1 MTVSPGA
8 PAVAASISHSPGTS
22 SPFLT
27 SRLLFHSST
36 TAIVPDCGLKEIARH
51 ERLQLVVV
59 FGLSDLSYLTL
70 QQEKVRRAKLIEYQ
84 ISVCCGNMA
93 CSITIQSVANQCRL
107 SQGCASRVNHKELEG
122 GLESWRIWLSSVCLR
137 TASHD
142 HLPTARGK
150 ATLAFPLLWGYL
162 PIEGMRRT
170 GYRLPQRQPQPGI
183 VSLGLLSHLFVELLR
198 NRPDVS
204 SVTPA
209 ADWNHDES
217 QASMN

>member
-1 MTVSPGA
+1 MRRQL
-8 PAVAASISHSPGTS
+8 AASISHSPGTS

-70 QQEKVRRAKLIEYQ
+70 QQEKVRQAILIEYQ
-84 ISVCCGNMA
+84 IFSVCCGNMA
-93 CSITIQSVANQCRL
+93 CSITIESVANQYRL
-107 SQGCASRVNHKELEG
+107 SQGCASRVNHKELKG
-122 GLESWRIWLSSVCLR
+122 GL
-137 TASHD
+137 
-142 HLPTARGK
+142 K
-150 ATLAFPLLWGYL
+150 AGAFGFPLFVCAQRHMTICSQLEVKL
-162 PIEGMRRT
+162 PWPFLRYGATCPIYGMRRT

-198 NRPDVS
+198 KR
-204 SVTPA
+204 T
-209 ADWNHDES
+209 
-217 QASMN
+217 

>member
-1 MTVSPGA
+1 MTVSRDA
-8 PAVAASISHSPGTS
+8 PAVAASISHSLGTS

-84 ISVCCGNMA
+84 IFSVCCGNMA
-93 CSITIQSVANQCRL
+93 CSITIESVANQCRL
-107 SQGCASRVNHKELEG
+107 SQGCASRVNHKELKG
-122 GLESWRIWLSSVCLR
+122 GLESRRIWLSSVCLR
-137 TASHD
+137 PASHD

-150 ATLAFPLLWGYL
+150 ATLAFPSLRAYL
-162 PIEGMRRT
+162 HNRRHAKNW
-170 GYRLPQRQPQPGI
+170 L
-183 VSLGLLSHLFVELLR
+183 
-198 NRPDVS
+198 
-204 SVTPA
+204 
-209 ADWNHDES
+209 
-217 QASMN
+217 